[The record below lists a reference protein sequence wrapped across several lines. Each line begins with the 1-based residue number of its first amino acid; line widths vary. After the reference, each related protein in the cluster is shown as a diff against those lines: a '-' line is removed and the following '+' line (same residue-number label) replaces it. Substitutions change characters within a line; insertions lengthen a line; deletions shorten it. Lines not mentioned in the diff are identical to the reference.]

1 MITVIV
7 EAVLREWITHT
18 RRKGQAVRLWLIY
31 RLQVGLILAALKIPV
46 RVLCPCAALG
56 HGVPRP
62 RTSTASTAST
72 SATNLAGNP
81 TSSSSSSSSSTSSC
95 RPRYRTNSAIALDC
109 ERSVGTV
116 FQLPNPDAI
125 YSRDEGKERR

>member
-1 MITVIV
+1 MITVIA

-62 RTSTASTAST
+62 RTSTASTAHLDCLDCLDLRHQPRWQSYIIIIIIIII
-72 SATNLAGNP
+72 NLKLP
-81 TSSSSSSSSSTSSC
+81 TS
-95 RPRYRTNSAIALDC
+95 
-109 ERSVGTV
+109 
-116 FQLPNPDAI
+116 LPNQLGHC
-125 YSRDEGKERR
+125 SRL